1 MKKQTIIYRGKELP
15 LFKSETPQ
23 TFGNKGKL
31 MAVSNDGGPCIQTAV
46 LAYVPARDFP
56 VITKD
61 VEYRYCA
68 ELPEGSILQN
78 EYMDSLSLQRGQI
91 HIITDTSFPNIL
103 ESLCKITLDAANSDR
118 KVFFIS
124 SKTNVDELYERLK
137 NMADFPLDKN
147 PVYLRNGWT
156 NMCMTAEIRNAIKLV
171 EESKEHPHIDVL
183 VIDSLEATVSP
194 YMIRKESLIGLQ
206 NIAREKNIAVITSET
221 IQ

>member
-1 MKKQTIIYRGKELP
+1 MIESIKYKDKALP
-15 LFKSETPQ
+15 VFNSQESVLFPQ
-23 TFGNKGKL
+23 EGEL
-31 MAVSNDGGPCIQTAV
+31 MAVANCDDAFA
-46 LAYVPARDFP
+46 LAKVIAYLPSREFP
-56 VITKD
+56 VITKAAN
-61 VEYRYCA
+61 YKYCA
-68 ELPEGSILQN
+68 KLPEGSIIQN

-124 SKTNVDELYERLK
+124 SKTDLDELYLRLK

-147 PVYLRNGWT
+147 PIYLRNGWT
-156 NMCMTAEIRNAIKLV
+156 NMCMTAEIRNAIKLI

-183 VIDSLEATVSP
+183 VIDSLEAIIAP
-194 YMIRKESLIGLQ
+194 YMIRKEALIGLQ
-206 NIAREKNIAVITSET
+206 NIAREKNIAVITSEI

>member
-1 MKKQTIIYRGKELP
+1 MIKTLSYKNKALP
-15 LFKSETPQ
+15 VFTPQ
-23 TFGNKGKL
+23 EPVVFPEKGEQ
-31 MAVSNDGGPCIQTAV
+31 MAVGDSEDAFDIANV
-46 LAYVPARDFP
+46 LAYIPNRDYP
-56 VITKD
+56 VITK
-61 VEYRYCA
+61 ESNYKYCA

-91 HIITDTSFPNIL
+91 HIITDTSFPDIL
-103 ESLCKITLDAANSDR
+103 ESLCKITLDAADSGR

-124 SKTNVDELYERLK
+124 SKTNVNELYKRLK

-147 PVYLRNGWT
+147 PIYLRNGWT